1 MADPARLVSKPQDS
15 KARLVSIFAGAVL
28 LPSIALSVLTFDSVP
43 RQAEAMKITMFKRAE
58 RVLYYIEKDLQ
69 EVARAKVVEV
79 AKKIGPDT
87 LLEAHPWRLRKSL
100 KQAGFSPD
108 TFASLHLEAASRH
121 EGLQKLVEDDR
132 DLEGIK
138 EALEM
143 IRTSED
149 LNGESDSEED
159 AVVLTSGDSNVVG
172 VLRYRFASAYA
183 HDALLQEFF
192 EREFVNPQGVWVV
205 RVANPWGKMLYET
218 APTPDDRFEVNRTMT
233 SPSFK
238 DLRLYLRSRDKTI
251 EQEIERWKRTKLA
264 MIGFLDVLL
273 LAGLFLVYSNVRRE
287 LRLSRLKS
295 DFVAN
300 VSHELKTPLALIRLF
315 SETLE
320 LGRAPSEEKKRHYY
334 RVINKESHRL
344 GQLINNILDFSR
356 IEAGRRQYRP
366 QPCDLRKVVRDVV
379 EAYRFQIEQQGFQLE
394 VEIDESVPTVRAD
407 EEAIGQALINLVNN
421 AIKYSADDKHLTIS
435 LRSVG
440 DSVELSV
447 ADQGIGIEGAEHAK
461 VFEKFYRA
469 EGSLIHDTKG
479 SGLGLALV
487 QHIAEAHGG
496 TVQLDSAPGRGSK
509 FTISLPVADAG
520 ASNSTGARDA

>member
-1 MADPARLVSKPQDS
+1 MADPARLVSKTHDS

-58 RVLYYIEKDLQ
+58 KDLYFIEKDLQ
-69 EVARAKVVEV
+69 EAARARVLEI
-79 AKKIGPDT
+79 ARKIGPET
-87 LLEAHPWRLRKSL
+87 LLEAHPWRVRKALKAAGLSSDMFESL
-100 KQAGFSPD
+100 N
-108 TFASLHLEAASRH
+108 LEAASRH
-121 EGLQKLVEDDR
+121 KGLQKLVSDDR

-143 IRTSED
+143 IRMGEEPTVESDGQEDAVILTSED
-149 LNGESDSEED
+149 SD
-159 AVVLTSGDSNVVG
+159 VVG
-172 VLRYRFASAYA
+172 VLRYRFACAYA
-183 HDALLQEFF
+183 HGELLAEFF
-192 EREFVNPQGVWVV
+192 ENEFVNPHGVWVV
-205 RVANPWGKMLYET
+205 RVANPWGKVLYES
-218 APTPDDRFEVNRTMT
+218 APTPNDRFEVKRTMT

-238 DLRLYLRSRDKTI
+238 DLKLYLRSRDKTI

-264 MIGFLDVLL
+264 MIGFLDLL
-273 LAGLFLVYSNVRRE
+273 LLGGLFLVFSNVQRE

-344 GQLINNILDFSR
+344 GQLINNILDFSM
-356 IEAGRRQYRP
+356 IEAGRRKYHP
-366 QPCDLRKVVRDVV
+366 QPCDLRPVVEEVV

-394 VEIDESVPTVRAD
+394 VEIDESIPSVMAD
-407 EEAIGQALINLVNN
+407 AEAVGQALINLVNN
-421 AIKYSADDKHLTIS
+421 AIKYSADDRHLIIA
-435 LRSVG
+435 LRRVG
-440 DSVELSV
+440 ARVELSV
-447 ADQGIGIEGAEHAK
+447 ADRGIGIASAEHAK

-469 EGSLIHDTKG
+469 ESSLVHDTKG

-496 TVQLDSAPGRGSK
+496 VVRLESAPGRGSK
-509 FTISLPVADAG
+509 FTISLPIGDAG
-520 ASNSTGARDA
+520 TGNDTGALEA